1 MSQSIFQVR
10 PQDAGKGWAIDEY
23 DGRGAWQSTYS
34 KNAKGEPLDKQ
45 EAQRRVF
52 QLRRKALN
60 SAKTEAPVN
69 KVVGDGVVAKAS
81 RPLPYVQVGMM
92 LVCPDDGAAW
102 WEVEGIYDHKGEPC
116 ATVRSCDVRR
126 LIEVPCASIRDTWS
140 LYEDFDPA
148 AVET

>member
-34 KNAKGEPLDKQ
+34 KNAKGELLDKQ

-60 SAKTEAPVN
+60 SAKLVTPVN
-69 KVVGDGVVAKAS
+69 KADGGNEWAVGLCCTRPGVVAG
-81 RPLPYVQVGMM
+81 VT
-92 LVCPDDGAAW
+92 CPDCAAAGD
-102 WEVEGIYDHKGEPC
+102 EEP
-116 ATVRSCDVRR
+116 R
-126 LIEVPCASIRDTWS
+126 
-140 LYEDFDPA
+140 PA
-148 AVET
+148 